1 MPKKEFE
8 KKLGKIIKLELDI
21 TEALSKGHKA
31 SDNDKFKKHREQ
43 LKKLRDELGL
53 KRRAQ

>member
-1 MPKKEFE
+1 MPKKDIE
-8 KKLGKIIKLELDI
+8 KKLGTIIKLELDI